1 MTFPDVDGRRNVIRR
16 LSDFVDGKVAGFANT
31 EVNENKRCNFPPM
44 KIMAPL
50 NSMHG
55 FSEGGAGVRKTHT
68 HISVTMSVNTLR

>member
-1 MTFPDVDGRRNVIRR
+1 MTFPDVDGRHNVIRR
-16 LSDFVDGKVAGFANT
+16 LSDFIDGKVAGFANT

-55 FSEGGAGVRKTHT
+55 
-68 HISVTMSVNTLR
+68 IP